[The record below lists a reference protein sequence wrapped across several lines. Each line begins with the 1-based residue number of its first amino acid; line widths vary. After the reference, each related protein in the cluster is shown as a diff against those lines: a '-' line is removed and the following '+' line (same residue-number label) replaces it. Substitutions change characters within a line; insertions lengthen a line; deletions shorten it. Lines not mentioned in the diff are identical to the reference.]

1 MKRIIIYLRKAYIP
15 KQKLTITLR
24 RKEK

>member
-1 MKRIIIYLRKAYIP
+1 MKRIIIYLRKTYIP
-15 KQKLTITLR
+15 KQKLTITMR